1 MFVHLSHLIFNFII
15 IIIIRDMLLQF
26 TTIKIEFETI
36 HQMPFSICLVIF
48 KNRIFYRPN
57 SLFGHFRI
65 NVEYL
70 FKFPWSA
77 INSWYIMSLAIN
89 DFLILFSLKIVNN
102 RYFSTHHTCAI
113 SILHRNS
120 IS

>member
-1 MFVHLSHLIFNFII
+1 MFIHLSHLIFNFII

-26 TTIKIEFETI
+26 STIKIKFETI
-36 HQMPFSICLVIF
+36 HQMTFSISLVIF
-48 KNRIFYRPN
+48 KYRIFYRPN
-57 SLFGHFRI
+57 SLFGHLGI
-65 NVEYL
+65 YVEYL

-77 INSWYIMSLAIN
+77 IDCWYIVSLAVN
-89 DFLILFSLKIVNN
+89 YFLILFSLKIVNN

-113 SILHRNS
+113 SIFHRNS